1 MMRMNLFG
9 LSRSIHPKDKKNT
22 SDMAIR
28 PLEDFP
34 RVSIPLDMQI
44 GPGCEAVVKKGDQ
57 VQIGQVLGEPLGPWS
72 VPVHASISGEVE
84 SVSVQILSDGGHAEY
99 VTILSDGQNTVSS
112 DVKTPQIQDKESF
125 LKAVR
130 DSGLVG
136 LGGAAFP
143 THIKLNPPAGK
154 PVDTL
159 IVNAAECEP
168 YITVDHRICVE
179 GADEAVKGALATA
192 YWCGIERIV
201 FGIEDNKK
209 DAAKALKEAIHKAQD
224 SPHWPSGGVSLKVLP
239 TAYPTGAEKVLIRL
253 INGRIVPEGGL
264 PADVGVIVQNVTT
277 LHFLA
282 RYLETGLPLIKKAIT
297 LDGGAVRSP
306 GNFEVPIGSAI
317 ADVIEKAGGTKAPAA
332 KIIMGGPMMG
342 VAVDDISRPILK
354 HNNAILV
361 LDEEEALLPPESAC
375 ILCGRCARACPMQLM
390 PMALDKA
397 ARAGNPAELK
407 DRHVMNCIECG
418 SCSYVCPAKRY
429 LVQNIRIGKT
439 IVRAAAAAAG
449 GKGGKS

>member
-9 LSRSIHPKDKKNT
+9 LSRSIHPKDKKHT
-22 SDMAIR
+22 SDMAIKT
-28 PLEDFP
+28 LHDFP

-44 GPGCEAVVKKGDQ
+44 GPGCEAVVKKGDH
-57 VQIGQVLGEPLGPWS
+57 VHVGQVLGEPLGPWS

-84 SVSVQILSDGGHAEY
+84 SVSVQILSDGGHAQY
-99 VTILSDGQNTVSS
+99 VTIVSDGLETLSPDIS
-112 DVKTPQIQDKESF
+112 PPQVQDKESF

-143 THIKLNPPAGK
+143 THIKLNPPADK
-154 PVDTL
+154 AVDTL

-168 YITVDHRICVE
+168 YITVDHRICLE
-179 GADEAVKGALATA
+179 GADDAVKGALAAA
-192 YWCGIERIV
+192 YWCGIDQVI

-209 DAAKALKEAIHKAQD
+209 EAARALKTAVDKAKD
-224 SPHWPSGGVSLKVLP
+224 SPHYPKGGASVKVLP

-264 PADVGVIVQNVTT
+264 PADVGVIVHNVTT

-282 RYLETGLPLIKKAIT
+282 RYLETGMPLIKKAIT
-297 LDGGAVRSP
+297 LDGGALNAP
-306 GNFEVPIGSAI
+306 GNFEVPIGAAI
-317 ADVIEKAGGTKAPAA
+317 ADVIDKAGGSKSDPA

-361 LDEEEALLPPESAC
+361 LDDKEALLPAESAC
-375 ILCGRCARACPMQLM
+375 ILCGRCVRACPMRLM

-397 ARAGNPAELK
+397 ARADNPAELQE
-407 DRHVMNCIECG
+407 RHVMNCIECG

-439 IVRAAAAAAG
+439 IVRAAATAG

>member
-9 LSRSIHPKDKKNT
+9 LSRSIHPKDKKHT
-22 SDMAIR
+22 SDMAIKA
-28 PLEDFP
+28 LHDFP

-44 GPGCEAVVKKGDQ
+44 GPGCEAVVKKGDH
-57 VQIGQVLGEPLGPWS
+57 VHVGQVLGEPLGPWS

-84 SVSVQILSDGGHAEY
+84 SVSVQILSDGGHAQY
-99 VTILSDGQNTVSS
+99 VTIVSDGLESIWP
-112 DVKTPQIQDKESF
+112 DIGPPQVQDKASF

-143 THIKLNPPAGK
+143 THIKLNPPADK
-154 PVDTL
+154 SVDTL

-168 YITVDHRICVE
+168 YITVDHRICLE
-179 GADEAVKGALATA
+179 GADEAVKGALTTA
-192 YWCGIERIV
+192 YWCGIDQVI

-209 DAAKALKEAIHKAQD
+209 EAARALKAAIDKAKD
-224 SPHWPSGGVSLKVLP
+224 SPHYPKGGASVKVLP

-264 PADVGVIVQNVTT
+264 PADVGVIVHNVTT

-282 RYLETGLPLIKKAIT
+282 RYLETGMPLIKKAIT
-297 LDGGAVRSP
+297 LDGGALNAP
-306 GNFEVPIGSAI
+306 GNFEVPIGAAI
-317 ADVIEKAGGTKAPAA
+317 ADVIDKAGGSKTDPA

-342 VAVDDISRPILK
+342 VSVDDISRPILK

-361 LDEEEALLPPESAC
+361 LDEEEALLPAESAC
-375 ILCGRCARACPMQLM
+375 ILCGRCVRACPMRLM

-397 ARAGNPAELK
+397 ARADNPAELQE
-407 DRHVMNCIECG
+407 RHVMNCIECG

-439 IVRAAAAAAG
+439 IVRAAATAG